1 MNAFANIWNHPRT
14 TFTGLLIGVAS
25 VGSVLSQQGVTI
37 GKAGTSNYVTLATG
51 LATVLLG
58 MLSQD
63 PSAQPAQ
70 TADAK
75 SANQPVQKAAA

>member
-58 MLSQD
+58 MLAQD
-63 PSAQPAQ
+63 PAQSTQP
-70 TADAK
+70 ADAK
-75 SANQPVQKAAA
+75 SANSPGQKAAA

>member
-14 TFTGLLIGVAS
+14 TLTGLLIGVAS

-37 GKAGTSNYVTLATG
+37 GKAGAGNYVTLATG

-58 MLSQD
+58 MLAQD
-63 PSAQPAQ
+63 PAPSAQPA
-70 TADAK
+70 DAK
-75 SANQPVQKAAA
+75 PAQQPSQKAAA